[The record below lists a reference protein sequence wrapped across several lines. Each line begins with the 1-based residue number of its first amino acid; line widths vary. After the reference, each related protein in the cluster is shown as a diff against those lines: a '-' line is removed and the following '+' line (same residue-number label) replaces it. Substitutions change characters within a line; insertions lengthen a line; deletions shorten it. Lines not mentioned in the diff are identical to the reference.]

1 MEQHQSFEFESI
13 VLIAVVVA
21 VLEQEANQQ
30 QDKEENED
38 DPDWDRDGTHMT
50 DHLDRQVVLFFDED
64 VVGEG
69 QGDILAVLGAL
80 EELLELV
87 LG

>member
-1 MEQHQSFEFESI
+1 
-13 VLIAVVVA
+13 
-21 VLEQEANQQ
+21 
-30 QDKEENED
+30 
-38 DPDWDRDGTHMT
+38 MT
-50 DHLDRQVVLFFDED
+50 DHLDRLVVLFFDED

-80 EELLELV
+80 EELLELI